1 MLFTDDSLGLA
12 NPPCFMV
19 KIRSGLDAS
28 WEQGKRS
35 AIMTRRCRVGE
46 TAVQEAHWLLGQ
58 MAQRNPIFAGDIE
71 QQLIVRG
78 GDQKLARMLELSG
91 VPDIAR
97 AAWLSPVS
105 DQGIVSWPVAQIG
118 NLALGEVEQAIEAV
132 NAVPGVFSEHPQSFS
147 APTDSDCVI
156 CPVGDRSVGRA
167 ALFLQKR
174 HWSSAFAAR
183 VEEAIE
189 RVRQLVHMIWII
201 RGEVVEDAAP
211 VAAAD
216 ELAEHVPFGILI
228 IDADQRVHLAN
239 GSARKLLARSQ
250 IFGLMGNRVVINQS
264 TDAIRFQV
272 ALRGVLA
279 QGGSRALL
287 ERRTRTITIEGG
299 RDLPLMLTVS
309 RLPAD
314 DGRDARACVIIT
326 RPGARGEPDI
336 AALAEYYRLTP
347 VESRV
352 TRELV
357 KGLSVQEVAQ
367 ALQLKEPTVRT
378 YLKQIFQ
385 KTSTHRQAELM
396 QLMLNGALP
405 VLD

>member
-1 MLFTDDSLGLA
+1 
-12 NPPCFMV
+12 
-19 KIRSGLDAS
+19 
-28 WEQGKRS
+28 
-35 AIMTRRCRVGE
+35 MTRRCRVGE

-97 AAWLSPVS
+97 AAWISPVS

-132 NAVPGVFSEHPQSFS
+132 NAVPGVFSENPQSFS

-156 CPVGDRSVGRA
+156 CPIGDRSAGRA
-167 ALFLQKR
+167 ALFLKKR
-174 HWSSAFAAR
+174 QWSSAFAAR

-189 RVRQLVHMIWII
+189 RVRQLIHMIWVI
-201 RGEVVEDAAP
+201 RGEEMDDSPP
-211 VAAAD
+211 VATAD
-216 ELAEHVPFGILI
+216 DLAEQFPFGILI

-239 GSARKLLARSQ
+239 GPARKLLARSKA
-250 IFGLMGNRVVINQS
+250 FGRMGSRVVINQS

-272 ALRGVLA
+272 ALRGILA
-279 QGGSRALL
+279 LGGSRGSLDG
-287 ERRTRTITIEGG
+287 RTKTITIE
-299 RDLPLMLTVS
+299 
-309 RLPAD
+309 
-314 DGRDARACVIIT
+314 DGRDVPLTLTLSRIPAEEGRDALACVMIT

-336 AALAEYYRLTP
+336 EAVAEYYRLTP

-357 KGLSVQEVAQ
+357 KGLNVQEVAQ
-367 ALQLKEPTVRT
+367 TLQLKEPTVRT

-385 KTSTHRQAELM
+385 KTGKHRQAELM
-396 QLMLNGALP
+396 HLMLNGAVP

>member
-1 MLFTDDSLGLA
+1 MA
-12 NPPCFMV
+12 V
-19 KIRSGLDAS
+19 
-28 WEQGKRS
+28 
-35 AIMTRRCRVGE
+35 RCRVGE
-46 TAVQEAHWLLGQ
+46 TAVQEAHTLLSP

-97 AAWLSPVS
+97 AAWLSPIS
-105 DQGIVSWPVAQIG
+105 DSGIVSWPVAQIG
-118 NLALGEVEQAIEAV
+118 KLALGEVEQAIEAV
-132 NAVPGVFSEHPQSFS
+132 NAVPGVFSEHSHPFL
-147 APTDSDCVI
+147 APIDSDCVI

-183 VEEAIE
+183 VEETIE
-189 RVRQLVHMIWII
+189 RVRQLVHMIWVI
-201 RGEVVEDAAP
+201 RGEVMEDVATAP
-211 VAAAD
+211 GAD
-216 ELAEHVPFGILI
+216 ELAEQLSFGVLI
-228 IDADQRVHLAN
+228 IDADQHLHLAN
-239 GSARKLLARSQ
+239 GPARKLLTRSRA
-250 IFGLMGNRVVINQS
+250 FGLMGDRVVISQS

-272 ALRGVLA
+272 ALRAVLA
-279 QGGSRALL
+279 QGGSRASS
-287 ERRTRTITIEGG
+287 ERRSRTITIEGG
-299 RDLPLMLTVS
+299 RDVPLILTIS
-309 RLPAD
+309 RLPT
-314 DGRDARACVIIT
+314 DGVGDARACVIIT

-336 AALAEYYRLTP
+336 APLTDYYRLTP

-352 TRELV
+352 ARELV

-367 ALQLKEPTVRT
+367 TLQLKEPTVRT

-385 KTSTHRQAELM
+385 KTSTHRQVELV